1 MNTPT
6 KVAKEAGI
14 TLFGEI
20 YCGFS
25 RFLFIGLLSR
35 WVGPEL
41 LGIYGLAMSAT
52 RITGVVATLGLDRGV
67 LRFVSHFRGL
77 KENERAANSVASAL
91 KVVFWLAVLFATLQ
105 IGIAPSLNRFVFREQ
120 SLLVMLLVFFA
131 LSMPFGVMANV
142 MGFATQG
149 FKLMKYKVAVSMIIQ
164 PTVMIGSLVFCFL
177 FLSKTQGVIFP
188 VLVAEFVGF
197 IVIWFFLKRL
207 TGVGFTRIKGAA
219 FDSELL
225 RYSYPLMFMT
235 VVSTLMHG
243 IDILMLGVFLDSESV
258 GLYLPAVRTMT
269 VIRMFLAAFG
279 GIFAPMISELY
290 ARRNFG
296 EMSALY
302 RLVFRWILTL
312 ALPMAV
318 ILVIFPDK
326 IMLLF
331 GAQYLPGRE
340 VIHILTFGVLLQS
353 VTGISSA
360 LLVMTGRTKLNLFN
374 VSLAASI
381 NIILNIILIPRF
393 GLVGAAWGTM
403 GAMIV
408 LSLVRIIEC
417 RFVLKMIPFQRKL
430 WKPLF
435 ATGLTAGFL
444 LYLRP
449 LISNLHTVVGLSI
462 AVSAAFMIYGLII
475 FLLRLDQDD
484 MDVLRSFKGLFR
496 RTPTASQNGNQ

>member
-1 MNTPT
+1 
-6 KVAKEAGI
+6 
-14 TLFGEI
+14 
-20 YCGFS
+20 
-25 RFLFIGLLSR
+25 
-35 WVGPEL
+35 
-41 LGIYGLAMSAT
+41 
-52 RITGVVATLGLDRGV
+52 
-67 LRFVSHFRGL
+67 
-77 KENERAANSVASAL
+77 
-91 KVVFWLAVLFATLQ
+91 
-105 IGIAPSLNRFVFREQ
+105 
-120 SLLVMLLVFFA
+120 
-131 LSMPFGVMANV
+131 
-142 MGFATQG
+142 
-149 FKLMKYKVAVSMIIQ
+149 
-164 PTVMIGSLVFCFL
+164 
-177 FLSKTQGVIFP
+177 
-188 VLVAEFVGF
+188 
-197 IVIWFFLKRL
+197 
-207 TGVGFTRIKGAA
+207 
-219 FDSELL
+219 
-225 RYSYPLMFMT
+225 
-235 VVSTLMHG
+235 
-243 IDILMLGVFLDSESV
+243 
-258 GLYLPAVRTMT
+258 
-269 VIRMFLAAFG
+269 
-279 GIFAPMISELY
+279 MISELY